1 MGMWQL
7 QEAKAKFSEVV
18 RMAET
23 EPQVVTMR
31 GRPAVVIVSQREYL
45 KFGKPR
51 PSFLELMQSA
61 PFAETEI
68 DIERDRSPAREIDL

>member
-1 MGMWQL
+1 MGTWQL
-7 QEAKAKFSEVV
+7 QEAKAKFSELV

-45 KFGKPR
+45 KLGKQK

-61 PFAETEI
+61 PFTDLEI
-68 DIERDRSPAREIDL
+68 DTERDRSLAREIDL